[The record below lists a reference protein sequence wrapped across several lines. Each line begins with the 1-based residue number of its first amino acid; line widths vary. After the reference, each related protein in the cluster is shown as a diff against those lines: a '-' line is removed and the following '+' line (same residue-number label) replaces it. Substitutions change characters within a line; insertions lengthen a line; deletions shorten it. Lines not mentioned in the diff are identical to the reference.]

1 MRYIKEKAPSVKS
14 KVKQINKKIGKLV
27 SKKEDAIN
35 KAKEL
40 ADSEEPSGKMQ
51 ASLAKIQLR
60 QSESEAEK
68 LMLQKQAEIL
78 KG

>member
-35 KAKEL
+35 KAKE
-40 ADSEEPSGKMQ
+40 E
-51 ASLAKIQLR
+51 ASMDFLSKGFYSNQMG
-60 QSESEAEK
+60 EA
-68 LMLQKQAEIL
+68 
-78 KG
+78 